1 MGAMISICIP
11 IYNRDMRDTVAALA
25 AQMRTAAVPCEL
37 VCIDDHS
44 EAAIAET
51 NKVVEAVGH
60 YIVLPEN
67 VGRARIRNLFRQN
80 ARYEYLLFLDCD
92 SVIPEGFLQRYADF
106 LGRETRHMVVC
117 GGREYAAESDD
128 REHHLRYVYG
138 VKCESRNAHQ
148 RRKHPYRS
156 FMTNNF
162 IVHRDV
168 LKAIPFDERISLYGH
183 EDTLFGYRLMQ
194 QHIPITHVDNPVVN
208 GDVESND
215 LFLAKTEEGVQ
226 SLAEIYRWMG
236 QERGFADQVALL
248 RCYRLLHRFKVD
260 GFIYALY
267 RLVRPWLKEGF
278 VSGKRVNMKLFAF
291 YKLGLLTENLRNSK

>member
-92 SVIPEGFLQRYADF
+92 SVIPEGFLQRYAYF

-168 LKAIPFDERISLYGH
+168 LKAIPFD
-183 EDTLFGYRLMQ
+183 
-194 QHIPITHVDNPVVN
+194 
-208 GDVESND
+208 
-215 LFLAKTEEGVQ
+215 
-226 SLAEIYRWMG
+226 
-236 QERGFADQVALL
+236 
-248 RCYRLLHRFKVD
+248 
-260 GFIYALY
+260 
-267 RLVRPWLKEGF
+267 
-278 VSGKRVNMKLFAF
+278 
-291 YKLGLLTENLRNSK
+291 